1 MSTAVKFTAVPFVDK
16 VQNFMVENTLIP
28 NLLRRPDGWQI
39 FVGIVFPCVWAA
51 CWVSLFKLLVP
62 VAQGLGFMP
71 LAKLAEKD
79 TATKEEIK
87 KAQSAIAGT
96 WIPAVF
102 LFWFTGI
109 PLTKAIL
116 LSLQKKE

>member
-1 MSTAVKFTAVPFVDK
+1 MSTAVTYVAKAKD
-16 VQNFMVENTLIP
+16 FMLENTLIP
-28 NLLRRPDGWQI
+28 NMNMSQTL
-39 FVGIVFPCVWAA
+39 VGIIFPCVWAA
-51 CWVSLFKLLVP
+51 LWVCLFKLFVP

-71 LAKLAEKD
+71 LAKLAEKN

-102 LFWFTGI
+102 LFWFTGV

-116 LSLQKKE
+116 LGLQKKE